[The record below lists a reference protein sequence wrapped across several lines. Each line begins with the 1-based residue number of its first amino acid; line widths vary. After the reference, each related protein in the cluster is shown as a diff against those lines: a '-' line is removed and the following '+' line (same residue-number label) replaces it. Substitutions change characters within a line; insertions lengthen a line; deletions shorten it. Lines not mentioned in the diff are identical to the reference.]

1 MAHLSRAAYSLMVS
15 LLPAVATV
23 IGIVVLTQ
31 LPTAAEL
38 VGVALVAGGV
48 AVHRDVDED
57 ATALQTPPPK
67 EYGRAIPGKW
77 RERA

>member
-1 MAHLSRAAYSLMVS
+1 MVS

-57 ATALQTPPPK
+57 AIALQTHPRK